1 MRAKPNTAAPHK
13 AKAADASIAPS
24 APSAP
29 NGAKVPKGKKGKS
42 ATAPGATTGTIG
54 STAAATGLH
63 PMSSMGSPNPS
74 LNAALVGYARVSTQD
89 QNLHLQR
96 DALTEAGCAKLFEDM
111 LSSAKAERPGLDAA
125 LAYLRPGD
133 TLVVWKLDRLGR
145 SLQQLIEIV
154 KLLEE
159 RGIGLRS
166 LKESID
172 TTSAGGK
179 LVFHLFGA
187 LAEFERDVIK
197 ERTNAGLAA
206 ARARGRRGGR
216 PKVMDAKKVVMA
228 RTLRQNPSLSV
239 AQICQQLG
247 VSPTT
252 FYRYTR

>member
-1 MRAKPNTAAPHK
+1 MPAKPTAPANRKP
-13 AKAADASIAPS
+13 DDP
-24 APSAP
+24 PT
-29 NGAKVPKGKKGKS
+29 GAKVPKAKKSKAAAAG
-42 ATAPGATTGTIG
+42 AAPDAA
-54 STAAATGLH
+54 STA
-63 PMSSMGSPNPS
+63 S
-74 LNAALVGYARVSTQD
+74 NAAASGLFPIPSLVGYARVSTQD

-96 DALTEAGCAKLFEDM
+96 DALREAGCAKLFEDT
-111 LSSAKAERPGLDAA
+111 LSGAKAERPGLEEA

-154 KLLEE
+154 KVLEE
-159 RGIGLRS
+159 RGTGLRS

-206 ARARGRRGGR
+206 ARARGRKGGR
-216 PKVMDAKKVVMA
+216 PKVMDAKKVAMVKA
-228 RTLRQNPSLSV
+228 LRADPALSV
-239 AQICQQLG
+239 PQICGQLG
-247 VSPTT
+247 VSQTT
-252 FYRYTR
+252 FYRYMRP